1 MVTVSTFPNGTRGY
15 SVFVDGQQVGT
26 GRIDCGTGASVS
38 RIKPL
43 LGLQCF

>member
-26 GRIDCGTGASVS
+26 GRID
-38 RIKPL
+38 
-43 LGLQCF
+43 